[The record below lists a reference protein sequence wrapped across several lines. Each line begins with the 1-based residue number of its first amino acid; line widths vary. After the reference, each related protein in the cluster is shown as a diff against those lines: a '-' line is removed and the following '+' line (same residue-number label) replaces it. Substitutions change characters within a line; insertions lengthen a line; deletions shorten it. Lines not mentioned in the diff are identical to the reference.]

1 MLIIRSLWFNWA
13 IFSDVTIGLVVY
25 WSSVKRT
32 LILFQLIVSFTYQF
46 RILKH
51 YHRWCLLLLNACRYF
66 MLVIAVYAH
75 TKNKDFL
82 VCANVSE
89 RIIVRVSLTKRC
101 LKLLAAD
108 VLSVLQRLR
117 LKWRLRGRLGA
128 KKFLGPK
135 FLNLWEKAYVFYR
148 FMLLGKQ
155 VSCNGN
161 RLESRKILIP
171 RIGFIQCWEC
181 WDLLQAICPW
191 GESTEDQRLPLSLT
205 HRIFVGIQSGSVWEW
220 HGRCLDKRTKHRI
233 YLSNGRSRSS
243 ISLSSMGANHFSNCP
258 AEFRYRSTWNSPN
271 VNGVWLLSR
280 LDDVLV
286 AKWLIVHSSRW

>member
-13 IFSDVTIGLVVY
+13 IFYDLTIGLVVY
-25 WSSVKRT
+25 WSSVKQT

-51 YHRWCLLLLNACRYF
+51 YHRWCLLLLNTCRYF

-117 LKWRLRGRLGA
+117 LKWRLRGRLDA
-128 KKFLGPK
+128 KKFQGPK
-135 FLNLWEKAYVFYR
+135 FFNLWDKGCFLSIYAARETNTMQWKPSRLSENSYPQNR
-148 FMLLGKQ
+148 FHLMLRMLRFTAGCL
-155 VSCNGN
+155 SMG
-161 RLESRKILIP
+161 
-171 RIGFIQCWEC
+171 RIDWGPKTSFIIDTSYFCRHP
-181 WDLLQAICPW
+181 I
-191 GESTEDQRLPLSLT
+191 R
-205 HRIFVGIQSGSVWEW
+205 
-220 HGRCLDKRTKHRI
+220 
-233 YLSNGRSRSS
+233 
-243 ISLSSMGANHFSNCP
+243 LSSRM
-258 AEFRYRSTWNSPN
+258 TWTLFGQEDKAQN
-271 VNGVWLLSR
+271 LSIE
-280 LDDVLV
+280 
-286 AKWLIVHSSRW
+286 W

>member
-13 IFSDVTIGLVVY
+13 IFSDVTIGLVVH

-128 KKFLGPK
+128 KKFQGPK

-155 VSCNGN
+155 VPCSGN
-161 RLESRKILIP
+161 RLDPRKILIP

-191 GESTEDQRLPLSLT
+191 GESTEDQRFL
-205 HRIFVGIQSGSVWEW
+205 HHW
-220 HGRCLDKRTKHRI
+220 H
-233 YLSNGRSRSS
+233 
-243 ISLSSMGANHFSNCP
+243 
-258 AEFRYRSTWNSPN
+258 
-271 VNGVWLLSR
+271 
-280 LDDVLV
+280 
-286 AKWLIVHSSRW
+286 IVFL